1 MASLADS
8 LSPTLVPTTLFAAA
22 LALSACSRSDAPPQ
36 AAAQPPAVTVARVAM
51 QDVTPRSTFTG
62 RIEAVSRVDL
72 RARVQGFLERR
83 LFVEGSDVKEGELL
97 FVIEKPRYEAA
108 VEDARGAVERAEGE
122 LKLANVEVE
131 RYQELVA
138 KKAVSQNDLDQRVA
152 KQTEARGALVQAKAG
167 LQKAELDLS
176 YTDVRA
182 PFAGSIGLATYSI
195 GSFVGPSSE
204 ALATIVSQ
212 DPTYVVFPVSYRLLL
227 DLRRTQVEMGED
239 PRAAKVKL
247 KLSDGFMYGHTGRI
261 DFVDIQV
268 NPGTDTVIVRAE
280 LPNPERILKNEA
292 LVTAVIETA
301 KPEQALVVP
310 QQAIQIDQGGTYVLV
325 VDKDDKVQV
334 RRFKSAPAIDGLVPV
349 KEGLA
354 EGERVIT
361 DGVQKVRPGIVV
373 APTEAAPRAAGATK

>member
-8 LSPTLVPTTLFAAA
+8 LSPTLVATTLFAAA
-22 LALSACSRSDAPPQ
+22 LALSACSRSDTPPQ

-62 RIEAVSRVDL
+62 RIEAVNRVDL
-72 RARVQGFLERR
+72 RARVQGFLEQR

-176 YTDVRA
+176 YTDVKA

-325 VDKDDKVQV
+325 VDKDSKVQV
-334 RRFKSAPAIDGLVPV
+334 RRFKSAPAIDGVVPV